1 MKIAKIKIHYSL
13 IFLLILSL
21 FTGSFFKIL
30 GIIISILIHEFSHYV
45 FLKLFK
51 VNVKNLELSIIGGI
65 LEINDKNISLI
76 KRLLI
81 NSSGVISNLIIILLI
96 KITNINSLNYLVY
109 YNLFIIIFNLIP
121 IIPLDGFRI
130 LNDLLSSIYDDN
142 YTFIII
148 KKIDSFCL
156 IMMLIILFILKI
168 YGLLLIW
175 CYLLVKYFK
184 YNIDDKKIKNLY
196 YLLKK

>member
-21 FTGSFFKIL
+21 FTGSFFKIV
-30 GIIISILIHEFSHYV
+30 GIILSILIHEFSHYI
-45 FLKLFK
+45 FLRLFK
-51 VNVKNLELSIIGGI
+51 VDVKNLELSIIGGI
-65 LEINDKNISLI
+65 LEINDKNISLS
-76 KRLLI
+76 KRLVI
-81 NSSGVISNLIIILLI
+81 NFAGVISNLIIILLI
-96 KITNINSLNYLVY
+96 KISGVKSLNYLLF

-142 YTFIII
+142 YTFVII
-148 KKIDSFCL
+148 KKIDFFCL
-156 IMMLIILFILKI
+156 FMMLIILLLLKI
-168 YGLLLIW
+168 YGLFLIW
-175 CYLLVKYFK
+175 CFLVVKYFK

>member
-13 IFLLILSL
+13 VFLLILSL

-81 NSSGVISNLIIILLI
+81 NSAGVISNLIIILLI

-156 IMMLIILFILKI
+156 IMMLIILLILKI

>member
-81 NSSGVISNLIIILLI
+81 NSAGVISNLIIILLI
-96 KITNINSLNYLVY
+96 KISNINSLNYLVY

-156 IMMLIILFILKI
+156 IMMLIILLILKI

>member
-81 NSSGVISNLIIILLI
+81 NSAGVISNLIIILLI

-156 IMMLIILFILKI
+156 IMMLIILLILKI
-168 YGLLLIW
+168 YGVI
-175 CYLLVKYFK
+175 C
-184 YNIDDKKIKNLY
+184 
-196 YLLKK
+196 

>member
-21 FTGSFFKIL
+21 FTGSFFKIV
-30 GIIISILIHEFSHYV
+30 GIIISILIHEFSHYI
-45 FLKLFK
+45 FLRIFK
-51 VNVKNLELSIIGGI
+51 VDVKNLELSIIGGI
-65 LEINDKNISLI
+65 LEINDKNISLS

-81 NSSGVISNLIIILLI
+81 NFAGVISNLIIILLI
-96 KITNINSLNYLVY
+96 KISGVSSLNYLLF

-142 YTFIII
+142 YTFVII
-148 KKIDSFCL
+148 KKIDFFCL
-156 IMMLIILFILKI
+156 FMMLIILLLLKI
-168 YGLLLIW
+168 YGLFLIW
-175 CYLLVKYFK
+175 CFLVVKYFK

-196 YLLKK
+196 YLFKK

>member
-81 NSSGVISNLIIILLI
+81 NSAGVISNLIIILLI

-156 IMMLIILFILKI
+156 IMMLIILLILKI

-184 YNIDDKKIKNLY
+184 YNNDDKKIKNLY

>member
-13 IFLLILSL
+13 VFLLILSL

-30 GIIISILIHEFSHYV
+30 GIIISILIHEFSHYI
-45 FLKLFK
+45 FLRLFR

-65 LEINDKNISLI
+65 LEINNKNISLI
-76 KRLLI
+76 KRLII
-81 NSSGVISNLIIILLI
+81 NSAGVISNLIIILLI
-96 KITNINSLNYLVY
+96 KIIGVSNLNYLVY
-109 YNLFIIIFNLIP
+109 YNLFIVIFNLIP

-130 LNDLLSSIYDDN
+130 LNDLLSCIYDDN

-148 KKIDSFCL
+148 KKIDCFCL
-156 IMMLIILFILKI
+156 IMMLIILFTLKI
-168 YGLLLIW
+168 YGLVLIW
-175 CYLLVKYFK
+175 CYLLIKYFK
-184 YNIDDKKIKNLY
+184 YNIDDKKIKNIY

>member
-81 NSSGVISNLIIILLI
+81 NSAGVISNLIIILLI

-156 IMMLIILFILKI
+156 IMMLIILLKLKI

>member
-13 IFLLILSL
+13 VFLLILSL

-30 GIIISILIHEFSHYV
+30 GIIISILIHEFSHYI
-45 FLKLFK
+45 FLRLFR

-65 LEINDKNISLI
+65 LEINNKNISLI
-76 KRLLI
+76 KRLII
-81 NSSGVISNLIIILLI
+81 NSAGVISNLIIILLI
-96 KITNINSLNYLVY
+96 KIIGVSNLNYLVY
-109 YNLFIIIFNLIP
+109 YNLFIVIFNLIP

-130 LNDLLSSIYDDN
+130 LNDLLSCIYDDN

-148 KKIDSFCL
+148 KKIDCFCL
-156 IMMLIILFILKI
+156 IMMLIILLILKI
-168 YGLLLIW
+168 YGLVLIW
-175 CYLLVKYFK
+175 CYLLIKYFK

>member
-13 IFLLILSL
+13 VFLLILSL

-30 GIIISILIHEFSHYV
+30 GIIISILIHEFSHYI
-45 FLKLFK
+45 FLRLFR

-65 LEINDKNISLI
+65 LEINNKNISLI
-76 KRLLI
+76 KRLII
-81 NSSGVISNLIIILLI
+81 NSAGVISNLIIILLI
-96 KITNINSLNYLVY
+96 KIIGVSNLNYLVY
-109 YNLFIIIFNLIP
+109 YNLFIVIFNLIP

-130 LNDLLSSIYDDN
+130 LNDLLSCIYDDN

-148 KKIDSFCL
+148 KKIDCFCL
-156 IMMLIILFILKI
+156 IMMLIILFTLKI
-168 YGLLLIW
+168 YGLVLIW
-175 CYLLVKYFK
+175 CYLLIKYFK

>member
-21 FTGSFFKIL
+21 FTGSFFKIV
-30 GIIISILIHEFSHYV
+30 GIILSILIHEFSHYI

-51 VNVKNLELSIIGGI
+51 VDVKNLELSIIGGI
-65 LEINDKNISLI
+65 LEINDKNISLS
-76 KRLLI
+76 KRLII
-81 NSSGVISNLIIILLI
+81 NFAGVISNLIIILLI
-96 KITNINSLNYLVY
+96 KISGISSLNYLLF

-142 YTFIII
+142 YTFVII
-148 KKIDSFCL
+148 KKIDFFCL
-156 IMMLIILFILKI
+156 FMMLIILLLLKI
-168 YGLLLIW
+168 YGLFLIW
-175 CYLLVKYFK
+175 CFLVVKYFK

>member
-21 FTGSFFKIL
+21 FTGSFFKIV
-30 GIIISILIHEFSHYV
+30 GIILSILIHEFSHYI
-45 FLKLFK
+45 FLRLFK
-51 VNVKNLELSIIGGI
+51 VDVKNLELSIIGGI
-65 LEINDKNISLI
+65 LEINDKNISLS
-76 KRLLI
+76 KRLVI
-81 NSSGVISNLIIILLI
+81 NFAGVISNLIIILLI
-96 KITNINSLNYLVY
+96 KISGFKSLNYLLF

-142 YTFIII
+142 YTFVII
-148 KKIDSFCL
+148 KKIDFFCL
-156 IMMLIILFILKI
+156 FMMLIILLLLKI
-168 YGLLLIW
+168 YGLFLIW
-175 CYLLVKYFK
+175 CFLVVKYFK

>member
-81 NSSGVISNLIIILLI
+81 NSAGVISNLIIILLI

-156 IMMLIILFILKI
+156 IMMLIILLILKI

>member
-81 NSSGVISNLIIILLI
+81 NSAGVISNLIVILLI

-156 IMMLIILFILKI
+156 IMMLIILLILKI

>member
-21 FTGSFFKIL
+21 FTGSFFKIV
-30 GIIISILIHEFSHYV
+30 GIILSILIHEFSHYI
-45 FLKLFK
+45 FLRLFK
-51 VNVKNLELSIIGGI
+51 VDVKNLELSIIGGI
-65 LEINDKNISLI
+65 LEINDKNISLS

-81 NSSGVISNLIIILLI
+81 NFAGVISNLIIILLI
-96 KITNINSLNYLVY
+96 KISGVSSLNYLLF

-142 YTFIII
+142 YTFVII
-148 KKIDSFCL
+148 KKIDFFCL
-156 IMMLIILFILKI
+156 FMMLIILLLLKI
-168 YGLLLIW
+168 YGLFLIW
-175 CYLLVKYFK
+175 CFLVVKYFK

>member
-1 MKIAKIKIHYSL
+1 MKIAEIKIHYSL

-81 NSSGVISNLIIILLI
+81 NSAGVISNLIIILLI

-156 IMMLIILFILKI
+156 IMMLIILLILKI

>member
-81 NSSGVISNLIIILLI
+81 NSAGVISN
-96 KITNINSLNYLVY
+96 
-109 YNLFIIIFNLIP
+109 
-121 IIPLDGFRI
+121 
-130 LNDLLSSIYDDN
+130 
-142 YTFIII
+142 
-148 KKIDSFCL
+148 
-156 IMMLIILFILKI
+156 
-168 YGLLLIW
+168 
-175 CYLLVKYFK
+175 
-184 YNIDDKKIKNLY
+184 
-196 YLLKK
+196 

>member
-1 MKIAKIKIHYSL
+1 MQ
-13 IFLLILSL
+13 ILS
-21 FTGSFFKIL
+21 FFVSETKYCID
-30 GIIISILIHEFSHYV
+30 I
-45 FLKLFK
+45 
-51 VNVKNLELSIIGGI
+51 
-65 LEINDKNISLI
+65 KNIQEI
-76 KRLLI
+76 VLLT
-81 NSSGVISNLIIILLI
+81 N

-156 IMMLIILFILKI
+156 IMMLIILLILKI

>member
-21 FTGSFFKIL
+21 FTGSFFKIV
-30 GIIISILIHEFSHYV
+30 GIIISILIHEFSHYI
-45 FLKLFK
+45 FLRIFK
-51 VNVKNLELSIIGGI
+51 VDVKNLELSIIGGI
-65 LEINDKNISLI
+65 LEINDKNISLS

-81 NSSGVISNLIIILLI
+81 NFAGVISNLIIILLI
-96 KITNINSLNYLVY
+96 KISGVSSLNYLLF

-142 YTFIII
+142 YTFVII
-148 KKIDSFCL
+148 KKIDFFCL
-156 IMMLIILFILKI
+156 FMMLIILLLLKI
-168 YGLLLIW
+168 YGLFLIW
-175 CYLLVKYFK
+175 CFLVVKYFK

>member
-13 IFLLILSL
+13 VFLLFLSL
-21 FTGSFFKIL
+21 FTESFFKIL

-81 NSSGVISNLIIILLI
+81 NSAGVISNFIIILLI
-96 KITNINSLNYLVY
+96 KITNIHSLNYLVY

-121 IIPLDGFRI
+121 IIPLYGFMI

-156 IMMLIILFILKI
+156 IMMLIILLVLKI

>member
-21 FTGSFFKIL
+21 FTGSFFKIV
-30 GIIISILIHEFSHYV
+30 GIIISILIHEFSHYI
-45 FLKLFK
+45 FLRIFK
-51 VNVKNLELSIIGGI
+51 VDVKNLELSIIGGI
-65 LEINDKNISLI
+65 LEIYDKNISLS

-81 NSSGVISNLIIILLI
+81 NFAGVISNLIIILLI
-96 KITNINSLNYLVY
+96 KISGVSSLNYLLF

-142 YTFIII
+142 YTFVII
-148 KKIDSFCL
+148 KKIDFFCL
-156 IMMLIILFILKI
+156 FMMLIILLLLKI
-168 YGLLLIW
+168 YGLFLIW
-175 CYLLVKYFK
+175 CFLVVKYFK

-196 YLLKK
+196 YLFKK

>member
-21 FTGSFFKIL
+21 FTGSFFKIV
-30 GIIISILIHEFSHYV
+30 GIILSILIHEFSHYI
-45 FLKLFK
+45 FLRLFK
-51 VNVKNLELSIIGGI
+51 VDVKNLELSIIGGI
-65 LEINDKNISLI
+65 LEINDKNISLS
-76 KRLLI
+76 KRLVI
-81 NSSGVISNLIIILLI
+81 NFAGVISNLIIILLI
-96 KITNINSLNYLVY
+96 KISGVKSLNYLLF

-142 YTFIII
+142 YTFVII
-148 KKIDSFCL
+148 KKIDFFCL
-156 IMMLIILFILKI
+156 FMMLIILLLLKI
-168 YGLLLIW
+168 YGFFLIW
-175 CYLLVKYFK
+175 CFLVVKYFK

>member
-156 IMMLIILFILKI
+156 IMMLIILLILKI